1 MLLGGLIRN
10 RIIIMLIRNFRLIL
24 RKLILI
30 FNSIIYLTQILLEW
44 TVLNVHLQHIH
55 NLMQLFRILLMDYE
69 RWVGRWRRNRIKLML
84 EKLRPLR
91 LRIKKKL
98 YKFRKKIYKISR
110 KLKSRQ
116 SNRSHHH
123 HKQPNKKQN
132 NNKNSKN
139 GKNKRNN

>member
-55 NLMQLFRILLMDYE
+55 NLMQLSALANE
-69 RWVGRWRRNRIKLML
+69 VGTAL

-91 LRIKKKL
+91 LRINKKL

-123 HKQPNKKQN
+123 NKQPNKKQN